1 MVLFAYTYIYIY
13 IHWNGP
19 WDMVTTSKPTTDGL
33 FFWNVT
39 YPVVIFPSSVDL
51 LIGGVPIPEICGVF
65 VYVLLWFS
73 FFVNMNTPYMKP
85 ACFYCLELFY
95 MKTEETS

>member
-1 MVLFAYTYIYIY
+1 
-13 IHWNGP
+13 
-19 WDMVTTSKPTTDGL
+19 MVTTSKPTTDGL

-73 FFVNMNTPYMKP
+73 
-85 ACFYCLELFY
+85 LFCKY
-95 MKTEETS
+95 EHTIYETSMFLLFRAVLYENTRNQLISMFL